1 MVAAFALKPE
11 KMTQS
16 SVRDTVELQMEDPV
30 WKQVLGHKAF
40 EQFKK
45 ELDERQVSS
54 STSTSSASSSTS
66 SSVSSSL
73 RTTKA
78 TTTAPS
84 MVVSTAAVTAA
95 PTETITLSSVPTA
108 VPITAPTTTPA
119 PSTTQGPLLF
129 GTQGPSALDQM
140 AQEFMDEAG
149 KLNPESEEHKSLQSV
164 AKMLHKMSAPAVTDQ
179 PLISSMPMTST
190 TNSQTKQTQALG
202 HAAENAL
209 DSPLAPHEA
218 LQDGNRCP
226 SDEEEFPSTKGNC
239 YKKCADLTGG
249 YYPIRTS
256 AFSCCASEPCT
267 FFNSKIHIGFCSGFD
282 IAGDAEGDGC
292 PTFEGACL
300 VDEENFGGLCY
311 KKCSLFPDGQ
321 TYSHRVAP
329 NICCSTHGFMCML
342 PKYFKFSTDFAVG
355 GGEGDGNSQ
364 TPAQPHPPMKELTE
378 MDA

>member
-1 MVAAFALKPE
+1 MALGGEGYLNFIGNEFAHP
-11 KMTQS
+11 
-16 SVRDTVELQMEDPV
+16 DYVELPSQDNGWSFRNAIRRFDLPDAEDL
-30 WKQVLGHKAF
+30 KYKFFEAF
-40 EQFKK
+40 DEAMLALDNRFQFM
-45 ELDERQVSS
+45 
-54 STSTSSASSSTS
+54 A
-66 SSVSSSL
+66 
-73 RTTKA
+73 
-78 TTTAPS
+78 
-84 MVVSTAAVTAA
+84 
-95 PTETITLSSVPTA
+95 SVPTA

-267 FFNSKIHIGFCSGFD
+267 FFNSKTLGFD
-282 IAGDAEGDGC
+282 FIVPHLDSNSLLG
-292 PTFEGACL
+292 GAAL
-300 VDEENFGGLCY
+300 
-311 KKCSLFPDGQ
+311 
-321 TYSHRVAP
+321 
-329 NICCSTHGFMCML
+329 
-342 PKYFKFSTDFAVG
+342 
-355 GGEGDGNSQ
+355 
-364 TPAQPHPPMKELTE
+364 
-378 MDA
+378 

>member
-1 MVAAFALKPE
+1 MMVAAFALKPE

-164 AKMLHKMSAPAVTDQ
+164 AKMLHKMSAPAVAHMH
-179 PLISSMPMTST
+179 PFVSIL
-190 TNSQTKQTQALG
+190 
-202 HAAENAL
+202 
-209 DSPLAPHEA
+209 
-218 LQDGNRCP
+218 
-226 SDEEEFPSTKGNC
+226 
-239 YKKCADLTGG
+239 
-249 YYPIRTS
+249 
-256 AFSCCASEPCT
+256 
-267 FFNSKIHIGFCSGFD
+267 FD
-282 IAGDAEGDGC
+282 IVC
-292 PTFEGACL
+292 
-300 VDEENFGGLCY
+300 V
-311 KKCSLFPDGQ
+311 
-321 TYSHRVAP
+321 
-329 NICCSTHGFMCML
+329 
-342 PKYFKFSTDFAVG
+342 
-355 GGEGDGNSQ
+355 
-364 TPAQPHPPMKELTE
+364 
-378 MDA
+378 